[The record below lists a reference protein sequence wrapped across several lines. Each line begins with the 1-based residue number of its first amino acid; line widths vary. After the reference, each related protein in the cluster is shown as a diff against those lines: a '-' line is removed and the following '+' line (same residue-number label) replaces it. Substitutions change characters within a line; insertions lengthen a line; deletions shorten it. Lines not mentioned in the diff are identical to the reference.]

1 MEEVRKVKQLQSQLN
16 VLSGDAEA
24 LKMEIANKQR
34 DYSLKLQSITRLKE
48 EIAKIKD
55 TKVPTVSEHAIL
67 RYLER
72 VKGLNIPEIEKE
84 ILSDEVL
91 KLVDYLGG
99 SGTYPNGLFSVVM
112 KNYCVTTV
120 V

>member
-1 MEEVRKVKQLQSQLN
+1 MEEVRKAKQLQSQLN
-16 VLSGDAEA
+16 TLTGDAEA

-72 VKGLNIPEIEKE
+72 VEGVNLQLIEKE
-84 ILSDEVL
+84 ILSDEVMN
-91 KLVDYLGG
+91 LVNYLGG
-99 SGTYPNGLFSVVM
+99 SGTYPNGKFSVVM